1 MADYIKIYDD
11 TILKQSIRQGTEEQ
25 RKSCMFTSGELAYTR
40 DTKRVFVGDYSNQT
54 NSGTPGGIIVGNK
67 FILDENT
74 HYTGDYTFDENYNNL
89 IIYTS
94 ETDEQTI
101 PIIKVDGTSIMKDV
115 SNVISLGTVEL
126 NKISD
131 YFSTDYFN
139 HSNNSISLN
148 DSIALNSITL
158 NEIYPKTN
166 DFISIPNKLKLNNIE
181 TSLHFNKPSEEIT
194 GKMTGFVE
202 IEKIDDTY
210 VVDFKPNNKTL
221 TINLHDGLHDGKNPN
236 NNILTIDNETSEI
249 SIGLKINSPQ
259 NSQDSSTNQDSDLE
273 NHIIQKPKP
282 IVYRISDNFDEDL
295 NTNFL
300 FIISNPNTSQEE
312 NDTRILSCI
321 YKSNENFNNSIIGN
335 DRYISSCVFGHSIPL
350 EKEDYFKTVI
360 DESSPS
366 NQFASIQTFQNSQD
380 FIYSLKKSDNKFYFS
395 EDSEQFG
402 LQNEPI
408 KTIQISTN
416 NPSEMWQDIFDS
428 NKALGDEV
436 IFNTDDDIFKDKNKC
451 PFVLKITT
459 ENSSESIFE
468 LLDDHLNYNQTL
480 TITSDVENYT
490 INGYECDQIYHQFT
504 DGTNNTINVGDI
516 TTETYKKSESKLLNF
531 IKNNNYNNLIVSY
544 KIYNGSEIIE
554 QYDISQN
561 EKSMFT
567 DEFYVSHLDDGY
579 RINDN
584 VFTSFELQLFGED
597 SSTTYD
603 AKTIYDDFNSD
614 EIKIVSSVAY
624 TVQDKMLK
632 SIRFNLND
640 AKVETFDF
648 NDLEF
653 VLNEEDMLSIEKPY
667 GTITELDFQFTDVII
682 SSNDKTSKYDFQNF
696 VKYYVDEN
704 NTIIAEDNVDYFEF
718 KNSEF
723 KNSDTNTD
731 SSMIVYLKNAHG
743 YKDSYKNTYTP
754 KDDKEIEQLK
764 CSSNAKYL
772 LFESHSDLEYAEL
785 TYSIINNEQDII
797 ENKKYE
803 FPFQVDENGE
813 LISNE
818 QQESIKVIDVIDKS
832 CGKLI
837 QVPVSSNIFDSKSG
851 VKINIQCS
859 KLELPEIETEPTL
872 PDDTENPVQELPET
886 DESNENEEEDVITP
900 KNKCNFVLRYIG
912 YTV

>member
-67 FILDENT
+67 FILNENT

-139 HSNNSISLN
+139 HSNNLISLN

-221 TINLHDGLHDGKNPN
+221 TINLNDGLHDGKNPN

-249 SIGLKINSPQ
+249 SIGLKIDSPQ
-259 NSQDSSTNQDSDLE
+259 NSQDSSSNQDSDLE
-273 NHIIQKPKP
+273 NHIIEKPKP
-282 IVYRISDNFDEDL
+282 IVYRISDNFDENL

-300 FIISNPNTSQEE
+300 FIISNPNTSQEQ

-360 DESSPS
+360 DENSSS
-366 NQFASIQTFQNSQD
+366 NQFASIQNSQD
-380 FIYSLKKSDNKFYFS
+380 FIYSLEKSGDKFYFS
-395 EDSEQFG
+395 KDSEQFG
-402 LQNEPI
+402 LQNVPI

-416 NPSEMWQDIFDS
+416 NPSEMWDTIFDS
-428 NKALGDEV
+428 NNASNDSY
-436 IFNTDDDIFKDKNKC
+436 IFNTDDNIFKDKNKC

-468 LLDDHLNYNQTL
+468 LLDDYLNYNQTL
-480 TITSDVENYT
+480 TITSDAENYT

-504 DGTNNTINVGDI
+504 DGTNNTINVEDI
-516 TTETYKKSESKLLNF
+516 DEETYKKSESKLLNL
-531 IKNNNYNNLIVSY
+531 IKNTNDNNLIVSY

-554 QYDISQN
+554 QYDISLN
-561 EKSMFT
+561 GKSMFT
-567 DEFYVSHLDDGY
+567 DQFYVSKIDNNY
-579 RINDN
+579 YINEN

-603 AKTIYDDFNSD
+603 ANTIYNDFEYGSF
-614 EIKIVSSVAY
+614 KIVSSVAY
-624 TVQDKMLK
+624 TIQDKMLK
-632 SIRFNLND
+632 SISFVLND
-640 AKVETFDF
+640 AKVSTFDF

-667 GTITELDFQFTDVII
+667 GTITELDFQFTDVTI
-682 SSNDKTSKYDFQNF
+682 SSNDKTSKYNFQNF
-696 VKYYVDEN
+696 VTNYVDEN
-704 NTIIAEDNVDYFEF
+704 NTIIAKYNIDYFEF
-718 KNSEF
+718 KNSNLVPEEITETD
-723 KNSDTNTD
+723 SDT
-731 SSMIVYLKNAHG
+731 SKMIVYLKNAHG
-743 YKDSYKNTYTP
+743 YKDTYKNTYTP

-785 TYSIINNEQDII
+785 TYSIINNEYDII
-797 ENKKYE
+797 ENKKYK

-813 LISNE
+813 IISNE
-818 QQESIKVIDVIDKS
+818 QKESIKVIDVIDKS
-832 CGKLI
+832 CGKVI

-859 KLELPEIETEPTL
+859 KLELPEIEPVL
-872 PDDTENPVQELPET
+872 PDDTENPDLPET
-886 DESNENEEEDVITP
+886 NESNENEEEEVITY

>member
-101 PIIKVDGTSIMKDV
+101 PIIKVDGTSIIKDV

-139 HSNNSISLN
+139 HSNDLISLN
-148 DSIALNSITL
+148 DSITLNSLTL
-158 NEIYPKTN
+158 DEIYPKTN

-181 TSLHFNKPSEEIT
+181 TSLHINKPSEEIN

-202 IEKIDDTY
+202 IEKINDTY
-210 VVDFKPNNKTL
+210 IVDFKPNNKTL

-236 NNILTIDNETSEI
+236 NNILTIDNETNEI
-249 SIGLKINSPQ
+249 SIGLKIDLPQ

-273 NHIIQKPKP
+273 NHIIEKPKP
-282 IVYRISDNFDEDL
+282 IIYRISDNFENDL

-300 FIISNPNTSQEE
+300 FIISNPNTSQEQ
-312 NDTRILSCI
+312 NDNRILSCI
-321 YKSNENFNNSIIGN
+321 YKSNDNFNNSIIGN
-335 DRYISSCVFGHSIPL
+335 DTYSSSCVFGHSIPL
-350 EKEDYFKTVI
+350 EKEDYFISVI
-360 DESSPS
+360 DEEFPI
-366 NQFASIQTFQNSQD
+366 NQFASILIQNSQD
-380 FIYSLKKSDNKFYFS
+380 FIYKLIKKSDNKFYFS

-416 NPSEMWQDIFDS
+416 NPSEMWEPIFDS
-428 NKALGDEV
+428 NNASNDSV
-436 IFNTDDDIFKDKNKC
+436 IFNTDDDIFKNKNKC
-451 PFVLKITT
+451 PYVLKITT
-459 ENSSESIFE
+459 ENSSESIYE
-468 LLDDHLNYNQTL
+468 LLDKHLSYNQTL
-480 TITSDVENYT
+480 TITSDMENYT

-531 IKNNNYNNLIVSY
+531 IKNDDDNNLIISY

-561 EKSMFT
+561 EKSMVT
-567 DEFYVSHLDDGY
+567 DEFYVSNIGDHY
-579 RINDN
+579 YINNKN

-597 SSTTYD
+597 SSKTYD
-603 AKTIYDDFNSD
+603 AKTVYDDFERNNFN
-614 EIKIVSSVAY
+614 IVSSVAY
-624 TVQDKMLK
+624 TVQNKMLK
-632 SIRFNLND
+632 SINFNLND
-640 AKVETFDF
+640 TMVQFFDF
-648 NDLEF
+648 NELEF
-653 VLNEEDMLSIEKPY
+653 VFNEEDTLPIEKPY
-667 GTITELDFQFTDVII
+667 GTITELDFQFTDVTI
-682 SSNDKTSKYDFQNF
+682 SSNGETSEHVFQNF
-696 VKYYVDEN
+696 IKDYVDEN
-704 NTIIAEDNVDYFEF
+704 NTIIAEDNIDYFEF

-723 KNSDTNTD
+723 KNSDTDTA
-731 SSMIVYLKNAHG
+731 SPKMIVYLKNAHG
-743 YKDSYKNTYTP
+743 YKDTYKNPYTP
-754 KDDKEIEQLK
+754 NDDKEIEQLK

-797 ENKKYE
+797 ENTKYV
-803 FPFQVDENGE
+803 FPFQVKGGE
-813 LISNE
+813 IISNE

-832 CGKLI
+832 CAKLI

-851 VKINIQCS
+851 IKINIQCS
-859 KLELPEIETEPTL
+859 KLQLPEIEPVL
-872 PDDTENPVQELPET
+872 PDDSENPDQESTET
-886 DESNENEEEDVITP
+886 NESNENEEVITY

>member
-67 FILDENT
+67 LILDENT

-94 ETDEQTI
+94 ETNEQTI

-249 SIGLKINSPQ
+249 SIGLKIDSPQ

-300 FIISNPNTSQEE
+300 FVISNPNTSQEQ

-360 DESSPS
+360 DEISSS
-366 NQFASIQTFQNSQD
+366 NQFASIQNSQD
-380 FIYSLKKSDNKFYFS
+380 FIYKLIKKSDGSFYFS

-416 NPSEMWQDIFDS
+416 NPSEMWEPIFDS
-428 NKALGDEV
+428 NDELGDEV
-436 IFNTDDDIFKDKNKC
+436 IFKTDDDIFNNKNKC
-451 PFVLKITT
+451 PYVLKITT
-459 ENSSESIFE
+459 EKSSESIFE

-480 TITSDVENYT
+480 TITSDVENYI

-531 IKNNNYNNLIVSY
+531 IKNNDDNKLIVSY
-544 KIYNGSEIIE
+544 KIYNGSEIVE
-554 QYDISQN
+554 QYDISKN

-567 DEFYVSHLDDGY
+567 DEFYVSNEGDY
-579 RINDN
+579 YYINNKN

-603 AKTIYDDFNSD
+603 AKTVFDDFERNNFN
-614 EIKIVSSVAY
+614 IVSSVAY
-624 TVQDKMLK
+624 IVQDKMLK
-632 SIRFNLND
+632 SISFNLND

-653 VLNEEDMLSIEKPY
+653 VFNEDDMLPIEKPY
-667 GTITELDFQFTDVII
+667 GTITELDFQFTDVTI
-682 SSNDKTSKYDFQNF
+682 SSNDKTSEYDFQNF
-696 VKYYVDEN
+696 VKDYVDEN
-704 NTIIAEDNVDYFEF
+704 NTIIAEDNIDYFEF

-723 KNSDTNTD
+723 KNSDTDT
-731 SSMIVYLKNAHG
+731 SMIVYIKNAHG

-859 KLELPEIETEPTL
+859 KLQLPEIKTEPTL
-872 PDDTENPVQELPET
+872 PDDTENPVQELPE
-886 DESNENEEEDVITP
+886 SNENEQEDVITP

>member
-139 HSNNSISLN
+139 HSNNLISLN
-148 DSIALNSITL
+148 DSITLNSLTL
-158 NEIYPKTN
+158 DEIYPKTN

-181 TSLHFNKPSEEIT
+181 TSLHINKPSEEIN
-194 GKMTGFVE
+194 GKMTGFIE

-210 VVDFKPNNKTL
+210 IVDFKPNNKTL

-236 NNILTIDNETSEI
+236 NNILTIDNETNEI
-249 SIGLKINSPQ
+249 SIGLKIDLPQ
-259 NSQDSSTNQDSDLE
+259 NSQDSSSNQESDLE
-273 NHIIQKPKP
+273 NHIIENPKP
-282 IVYRISDNFDEDL
+282 IVYRISDSFDNDL

-300 FIISNPNTSQEE
+300 FIISNASQEQ
-312 NDTRILSCI
+312 NDNRILSCI
-321 YKSNENFNNSIIGN
+321 YKSNDNFNNSIISN

-350 EKEDYFKTVI
+350 EKEDYFKSVI
-360 DESSPS
+360 DEGSSS
-366 NQFASIQTFQNSQD
+366 NQFASILIQNSQD
-380 FIYSLKKSDNKFYFS
+380 FIYELKKNSDNKFYFS

-416 NPSEMWQDIFDS
+416 NPSEMWQNIFESNNTDVDS
-428 NKALGDEV
+428 V
-436 IFNTDDDIFKDKNKC
+436 IFNTDDDIFENKNKC
-451 PFVLKITT
+451 PYVLKITT
-459 ENSSESIFE
+459 ENSSESIYE
-468 LLDDHLNYNQTL
+468 LLDKHLSYNQTL

-504 DGTNNTINVGDI
+504 DGTNNTINVGNID
-516 TTETYKKSESKLLNF
+516 EDTYKKSQSKLLNF
-531 IKNNNYNNLIVSY
+531 IKNTNDNNLIVSY

-561 EKSMFT
+561 EKSLFD
-567 DEFYVSHLDDGY
+567 DEFYVSYLDDKY
-579 RINDN
+579 YINNDNENKN
-584 VFTSFELQLFGED
+584 VFTSFEIQLFGED

-603 AKTIYDDFNSD
+603 AKTVYDDFERNNFN
-614 EIKIVSSVAY
+614 IVSQVAY
-624 TVQDKMLK
+624 TVQNKMLK
-632 SIRFNLND
+632 SISFNLND
-640 AKVETFDF
+640 TKVKTFDF
-648 NDLEF
+648 NELEF
-653 VLNEEDMLSIEKPY
+653 VFNEEDTLPIEKPH

-682 SSNDKTSKYDFQNF
+682 SSNDKTSEYDFQNF
-696 VKYYVDEN
+696 VKDYVDEN
-704 NTIIAEDNVDYFEF
+704 NTIIAKDNIDYFEF
-718 KNSEF
+718 KNSDTDT
-723 KNSDTNTD
+723 DTNT
-731 SSMIVYLKNAHG
+731 SMIVYLKNAHG
-743 YKDSYKNTYTP
+743 YKASYKNPYTP
-754 KDDKEIEQLK
+754 NDDKEIEQLK

-797 ENKKYE
+797 ENTKYV
-803 FPFQVDENGE
+803 FPFQVKDGE
-813 LISNE
+813 IISNE
-818 QQESIKVIDVIDKS
+818 QQENIKVIDVIDKS
-832 CGKLI
+832 CAKLI

-851 VKINIQCS
+851 IKINIQCS
-859 KLELPEIETEPTL
+859 KLQLPETEPTL
-872 PDDTENPVQELPET
+872 PDDSENPDQESPET
-886 DESNENEEEDVITP
+886 NESNENEEVITY